1 MNTYQIVRNLA
12 NSKDM
17 TIAELERKLNF
28 SNGQIR
34 RWQKANPNAE
44 HLRAI
49 ADYFDVSVDYLLGR
63 NKDEY
68 EGEKEDEEIRIM
80 HRGVKNM
87 SKEDR
92 DKALKM
98 FETFFDNWDEYTKD
112 K

>member
-1 MNTYQIVRNLA
+1 
-12 NSKDM
+12 M

-63 NKDEY
+63 NKNEY
-68 EGEKEDEEIRIM
+68 EGETNFEQLLNQENSFFREVTEEYNLSSADLEELNEDME
-80 HRGVKNM
+80 
-87 SKEDR
+87 
-92 DKALKM
+92 AYLKM
-98 FETFFDNWDEYTKD
+98 RASLLKKKKGD
-112 K
+112 